1 MSNFNPS
8 ERSVD
13 DVVAYL
19 NEADEAE
26 RERVLDA
33 EAAGKNRKAL
43 QNWQPAEQDA
53 ADAEAA
59 EGDKGDKPE
68 AFQRDPSV
76 DEPKPKPVLHYAQDE
91 QVYEFE
97 QTEENAVHLLAAV
110 KRLGLRTDIV
120 TTNDQRLQ
128 APESVVR
135 AADISPV
142 KD

>member
-1 MSNFNPS
+1 MSDFNPS
-8 ERSVD
+8 EHSVD
-13 DVVAYL
+13 EVDAYL

-33 EAAGKNRKAL
+33 EAADKNRKAL

-59 EGDKGDKPE
+59 GGDEGDKPE

-91 QVYEFE
+91 QVFEFD
-97 QTEENAVHLLAAV
+97 QTEENAVHLLAGAKKAGV
-110 KRLGLRTDIV
+110 DPSVV
-120 TTNDQRLQ
+120 TTKNFRLQ
-128 APESVVR
+128 APESVVK
-135 AADISPV
+135 AAGLSTEG
-142 KD
+142 

>member
-1 MSNFNPS
+1 MADTFDPS
-8 ERSVD
+8 EHSVS

-19 NEADEAE
+19 EQADEDE
-26 RERVLDA
+26 QIRVLA
-33 EAAGKNRKAL
+33 EEEDGKNRASL
-43 QNWQPAEQDA
+43 RGWSPSGESASEEVADPQP
-53 ADAEAA
+53 
-59 EGDKGDKPE
+59 
-68 AFQRDPSV
+68 V
-76 DEPKPKPVLHYAQDE
+76 DSSEE
-91 QVYEFE
+91 IYEFE

>member
-13 DVVAYL
+13 EVDAYL

-59 EGDKGDKPE
+59 GGDKGDKPE

-76 DEPKPKPVLHYAQDE
+76 DSSEE
-91 QVYEFE
+91 IYEFE